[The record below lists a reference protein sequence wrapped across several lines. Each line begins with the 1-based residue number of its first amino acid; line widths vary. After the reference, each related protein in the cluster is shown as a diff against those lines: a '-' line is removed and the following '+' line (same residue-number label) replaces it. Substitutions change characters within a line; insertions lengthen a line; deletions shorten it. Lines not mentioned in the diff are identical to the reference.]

1 LVFTVAALG
10 CAAAA
15 AYEAL
20 EFAHAQRVNTAIGSA
35 AVNPVASASAGA
47 LDPTVPEARFARAI
61 ALDKAGDYEG
71 SMLAYK
77 AVAQGSRR
85 DLRQLALYNLGNL
98 HMRSALRENGVD
110 TEQVLPLVELA
121 KQSYRDLLR
130 EWPGD
135 WDARYNLERAL
146 YLAPE
151 GSEDLAD
158 DEPPT
163 PKERS
168 ISTNRAKLDLP

>member
-1 LVFTVAALG
+1 MRRRHVHLIFTVAALG
-10 CAAAA
+10 CVTSVG
-15 AYEAL
+15 YQAL
-20 EFAHAQRVNTAIGSA
+20 ILARAQRVNAAI
-35 AVNPVASASAGA
+35 ASASVRS
-47 LDPTVPEARFARAI
+47 LDKSVPESQFARAI

-77 AVAQGSRR
+77 AVAQGGRP

-98 HMRSALRENGVD
+98 HMRAALKENQVD
-110 TEQVLPLVELA
+110 VEQVLPLVELA

-130 EWPGD
+130 DWPED

-151 GSEDLAD
+151 GADDLAEE
-158 DEPPT
+158 EPPT